1 MVEPPTLY
9 YRTLPEKLDKLNH
22 EVPQLSQNNW
32 PELEQKLFLRT
43 INRVSVTL
51 VRGKGAWA
59 WDDQGREYLD
69 FVGGWAVNSLGHC
82 PPVVVKAL
90 EKQAKTLIQASNQFY
105 TIPQIELAQLLI
117 EHSCLD
123 RVFFCNSGAEAN
135 EGAVKLARRYGK
147 LRLNGAYE
155 VITTYSSFHGRTLA
169 MTAATG
175 QSKFQEPYMPLPDGF
190 VNVDYNNVEAI
201 QQATTEKTCAVVL
214 EPVQGEGGVNV
225 PDDNYLKKVQDWC
238 RGKGILFILD
248 EVQTGIGR
256 TGTLFAYEQYGV
268 EPDMMTL
275 AKGLGSGVPIGALLA
290 KEEVSVFSPGEH
302 GSTFGGNP
310 LVCAAACAALKYIID
325 HNIPAQVKRV
335 GNYFMT
341 RLESLKQ
348 QFDFITEVRGRGL
361 LIALEFD
368 QEIAEKLVLAC
379 IDRGLLVNKVKPNAL
394 RFMPPL
400 IITEKEVDKAIG
412 ILRGALGEIENTK
425 GKSKNAK

>member
-1 MVEPPTLY
+1 
-9 YRTLPEKLDKLNH
+9 
-22 EVPQLSQNNW
+22 LSRNNW
-32 PELEQKLFLRT
+32 QELEEKLFLRT
-43 INRVSVTL
+43 VNRVPVTL
-51 VRGKGAWA
+51 VRGQGALV

-82 PPVVVKAL
+82 PPVVVEAL

-117 EHSCLD
+117 GHSCLD

-135 EGAVKLARRYGK
+135 EGATKLARRYGK
-147 LRLNGAYE
+147 LRLNGADE
-155 VITTYSSFHGRTLA
+155 VITTLGSFHGRTLA

-175 QSKFQEPYMPLPDGF
+175 QSKFQEPYIPLPGGF
-190 VNVDYNNVEAI
+190 VNVEYNNVEAI
-201 QQATTEKTCAVVL
+201 KRATSEQTCAVIL
-214 EPVQGEGGVNV
+214 EPIQGEGGVNI
-225 PDDNYLKKVQDWC
+225 PDDDYLKKVQSWC

-248 EVQTGIGR
+248 EIQTGIGR

-268 EPDMMTL
+268 EPDIMTL
-275 AKGLGSGVPIGALLA
+275 AKGLGSGVPIGAFLA
-290 KEEVSVFSPGEH
+290 KENVSLFSPGEH

-310 LVCAAACAALKYIID
+310 LVCAAAHAALKYIID
-325 HNIPAQVKRV
+325 NDIPAKVKRV

-341 RLESLKQ
+341 KLESLKQ
-348 QFDFITEVRGRGL
+348 QFDFITKLRGRGL

-368 QEIAEKLVLAC
+368 QEIAEKLVLDC
-379 IDRGLLVNKVKPNAL
+379 VEKGLLVNEVKPNAL

-412 ILRGALGEIENTK
+412 ILRDVLGQ
-425 GKSKNAK
+425 NAKC